1 VKIIALQGRERKLL
15 LTNRGQ
21 SLEIIELTC
30 QLSALED
37 MKVDYLQSILD
48 AKQSNEEHSER
59 RTELERK
66 IRADDRVTRTKEL
79 ADLRQLW
86 IRDQNLGRD
95 HELFQQQKAVEFALS
110 DNENKKNGLK
120 LTEIL
125 LNSTDFKRPSRGSAT
140 QTGKHNCSALRHTH
154 Q

>member
-1 VKIIALQGRERKLL
+1 
-15 LTNRGQ
+15 
-21 SLEIIELTC
+21 
-30 QLSALED
+30 
-37 MKVDYLQSILD
+37 MKVDYLKSILD
-48 AKQSNEEHSER
+48 AKQSNEEHFER
-59 RTELERK
+59 RSELELK

-120 LTEIL
+120 LSETI
-125 LNSTDFKRPSRGSAT
+125 LNSTDFKRSSRGSST
-140 QTGKHNCSALRHTH
+140 QTGKHNYNCCLLQQTH
-154 Q
+154 QFIRSFLLFSPLHSFAIFYFINSQVFSSF